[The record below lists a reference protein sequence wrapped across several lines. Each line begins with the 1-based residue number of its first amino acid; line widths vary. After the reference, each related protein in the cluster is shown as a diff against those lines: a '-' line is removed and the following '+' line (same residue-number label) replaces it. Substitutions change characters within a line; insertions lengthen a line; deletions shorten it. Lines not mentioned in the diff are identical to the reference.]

1 MSGAALIRLDEV
13 QFGYG
18 LRLVL
23 DIPQLWI
30 EQGSSVLLRG
40 ISGGG
45 KSTLL
50 GLLAGVLL
58 PGKGRVEVAGQ
69 ALQAMRGARR
79 DRFRAD
85 HLGVI
90 FQQFNLLPFL
100 SVRENVELPCHF
112 SKLRAGRAAQRHGS
126 VDQAAATLLAHL
138 GLKDPELLGRR
149 ADSLSIGQ
157 QQRVAAAR
165 ALIGQPELVIA
176 DEPTSA
182 LDHDAREAF
191 LQLLFAECR
200 EAGASLLFVSHDQSL
215 AALFDRNLSLAEL
228 NRAAKPAEV

>member
-1 MSGAALIRLDEV
+1 VSAAPVISLENV

-18 LRLVL
+18 MQLVL
-23 DIPQLWI
+23 DIPRLWV

-69 ALQAMRGARR
+69 VLQDMGGAAR

-100 SVRENVELPCHF
+100 SVRDNIALGLRF
-112 SKLRAGRAAQRHGS
+112 SRLRSARISGPLDAEIARLLQALQLDPALMQRRAGTLS
-126 VDQAAATLLAHL
+126 V
-138 GLKDPELLGRR
+138 
-149 ADSLSIGQ
+149 GQ

-165 ALIGQPELVIA
+165 ALIGRPALLLA

-182 LDHDAREAF
+182 LDREAATAF
-191 LQLLFAECR
+191 LQLMSAQCQA
-200 EAGASLLFVSHDQSL
+200 AGTTVLVVSHDDSL
-215 AALFDRNLSLAEL
+215 QPLFDRTISLSEINQAG
-228 NRAAKPAEV
+228 AGHA

>member
-1 MSGAALIRLDEV
+1 MSAAPVISLEDV

-18 LRLVL
+18 TRLVL
-23 DIPQLWI
+23 DIPRLWV

-58 PGKGRVEVAGQ
+58 PGKGRVEVAGH
-69 ALQAMRGARR
+69 ALQDMGGAAR

-85 HLGVI
+85 QLGVI

-100 SVRENVELPCHF
+100 TVRDNIALGLRFSRLRSARISGPLDAEIARLLQALKLNPELMQR
-112 SKLRAGRAAQRHGS
+112 RAGTLS
-126 VDQAAATLLAHL
+126 V
-138 GLKDPELLGRR
+138 
-149 ADSLSIGQ
+149 GQ

-165 ALIGQPELVIA
+165 ALIGRPTLLLA

-182 LDHDAREAF
+182 LDREAASAF
-191 LQLLFAECR
+191 LQLMSAQCQA
-200 EAGASLLFVSHDQSL
+200 AGTTVLVVSHDDSL
-215 AALFDRNLSLAEL
+215 QPLFDRTISLSEINQAG
-228 NRAAKPAEV
+228 AGHA

>member
-1 MSGAALIRLDEV
+1 MSTPAVIALEDV
-13 QFGYG
+13 QFGYAT
-18 LRLVL
+18 RLVL
-23 DIPQLWI
+23 DIPQLQI

-40 ISGGG
+40 VSGGG

-58 PGKGRVEVAGQ
+58 PGRGRVEVAGH
-69 ALQAMRGARR
+69 ALQMMRGPAR

-100 SVRENVELPCHF
+100 SVRDNIALGLRFSPVRSERISGPLDAEIARLLQALQLNPELMQR
-112 SKLRAGRAAQRHGS
+112 RAGTLS
-126 VDQAAATLLAHL
+126 V
-138 GLKDPELLGRR
+138 
-149 ADSLSIGQ
+149 GQ

-165 ALIGQPELVIA
+165 ALIGRPAVLLA

-182 LDHDAREAF
+182 LDRQAATAF
-191 LQLLFAECR
+191 LQLMSAQCR
-200 EAGASLLFVSHDQSL
+200 AAGTTVLVVSHDESL
-215 AALFDRNLSLAEL
+215 QPLFDRTIALSQINHAGGTH
-228 NRAAKPAEV
+228 A

>member
-1 MSGAALIRLDEV
+1 VSAAPVISLEDV

-18 LRLVL
+18 TRLVL
-23 DIPQLWI
+23 DIPRLWV

-58 PGKGRVEVAGQ
+58 PGKGRVEVAGH
-69 ALQAMRGARR
+69 ALQDMGGAAR

-85 HLGVI
+85 QLGVI

-100 SVRENVELPCHF
+100 TVRDNIALGLRFSRLRSARVSGPLDAEIARLLQALQLNPELMQR
-112 SKLRAGRAAQRHGS
+112 RAGTLS
-126 VDQAAATLLAHL
+126 V
-138 GLKDPELLGRR
+138 
-149 ADSLSIGQ
+149 GQ

-165 ALIGQPELVIA
+165 ALIGRPTLLLA

-182 LDHDAREAF
+182 LDREAASAF
-191 LQLLFAECR
+191 LQLMSAQCQA
-200 EAGASLLFVSHDQSL
+200 AGTTVLVVSHDDSL
-215 AALFDRNLSLAEL
+215 QPLFDRTISLTEINQAG
-228 NRAAKPAEV
+228 AGHA

>member
-1 MSGAALIRLDEV
+1 MSAAPVISLEDV

-18 LRLVL
+18 MQLVL
-23 DIPQLWI
+23 DIPRLWV

-69 ALQAMRGARR
+69 ALQDMGGAAR

-85 HLGVI
+85 QLGVI

-100 SVRENVELPCHF
+100 TVRDNIALGLRFSRLRSARISGPLDAEIARLLQALQLNPELMQR
-112 SKLRAGRAAQRHGS
+112 RAGTLS
-126 VDQAAATLLAHL
+126 V
-138 GLKDPELLGRR
+138 
-149 ADSLSIGQ
+149 GQ
-157 QQRVAAAR
+157 HQRVAAAR
-165 ALIGQPELVIA
+165 ALIGRPALLLA

-182 LDHDAREAF
+182 LDREAATAF
-191 LQLLFAECR
+191 LQLMSAQCQA
-200 EAGASLLFVSHDQSL
+200 AGTTVLVVSHDDSL
-215 AALFDRNLSLAEL
+215 QPLFDRTISLSEINQAG
-228 NRAAKPAEV
+228 AGHA

>member
-1 MSGAALIRLDEV
+1 MIALEDV
-13 QFGYG
+13 QFGYDM
-18 LRLVL
+18 RLVL
-23 DIPQLWI
+23 DIPKLWI

-69 ALQAMRGARR
+69 ALQGMGGAAR

-100 SVRENVELPCHF
+100 SVRDNIALGLRF
-112 SKLRAGRAAQRHGS
+112 SRLRSARISGPLDDEILRLLEALQLDPALSKRAAGTLS
-126 VDQAAATLLAHL
+126 V
-138 GLKDPELLGRR
+138 
-149 ADSLSIGQ
+149 GQ

-165 ALIGQPELVIA
+165 ALIGRPAVLLA

-182 LDHDAREAF
+182 LDRQAATAF
-191 LQLLFAECR
+191 LQLMSAQCR
-200 EAGASLLFVSHDQSL
+200 AAGTTVLVVSHDESL
-215 AALFDRNLSLAEL
+215 QPLFDRTIALSQINHAGGTH
-228 NRAAKPAEV
+228 A

>member
-1 MSGAALIRLDEV
+1 VSAAPVIALEDV

-18 LRLVL
+18 MQLVL
-23 DIPQLWI
+23 DIPRLWV

-58 PGKGRVEVAGQ
+58 PGKGRVEVAGR
-69 ALQAMRGARR
+69 ALQDMGGAAR

-85 HLGVI
+85 QLGVI

-100 SVRENVELPCHF
+100 TVRDNIALGLRF
-112 SKLRAGRAAQRHGS
+112 SRLRSARISGPLDAEIARLLSALQLDPALMQRRAGTLS
-126 VDQAAATLLAHL
+126 V
-138 GLKDPELLGRR
+138 
-149 ADSLSIGQ
+149 GQ

-165 ALIGQPELVIA
+165 ALIGRPALLLA

-182 LDHDAREAF
+182 LDREAATAF
-191 LQLLFAECR
+191 LRLMSAQCQA
-200 EAGASLLFVSHDQSL
+200 AGTTVLVVSHDDSL
-215 AALFDRNLSLAEL
+215 QRLFDRTIALSQINQAG
-228 NRAAKPAEV
+228 AGHA

>member
-1 MSGAALIRLDEV
+1 MSAAPVIALEDV

-18 LRLVL
+18 MRLVL
-23 DIPQLWI
+23 DIPRLWV

-58 PGKGRVEVAGQ
+58 PGRGRVEVAGQ
-69 ALQAMRGARR
+69 ALQDMGGAAR

-85 HLGVI
+85 QLGVI

-100 SVRENVELPCHF
+100 TVRDNIALGLRF
-112 SKLRAGRAAQRHGS
+112 SRLRSARISGPLDAEIARLLSALQLDPALMQRRAGTLS
-126 VDQAAATLLAHL
+126 V
-138 GLKDPELLGRR
+138 
-149 ADSLSIGQ
+149 GQ

-165 ALIGQPELVIA
+165 ALIGRPALLLA

-182 LDHDAREAF
+182 LDRDAATAF
-191 LQLLFAECR
+191 LQLMSAQCQA
-200 EAGASLLFVSHDQSL
+200 AGTTVLVVSHDDSPQP
-215 AALFDRNLSLAEL
+215 LFDRTIALSEINLAG
-228 NRAAKPAEV
+228 AGHA

>member
-1 MSGAALIRLDEV
+1 MSAAPVISLEDV

-18 LRLVL
+18 TRLVL
-23 DIPQLWI
+23 DIPRLWV

-40 ISGGG
+40 ISGGA

-58 PGKGRVEVAGQ
+58 PGKGRVEVAGH
-69 ALQAMRGARR
+69 ALQDVGAAAR

-85 HLGVI
+85 QLGVI

-100 SVRENVELPCHF
+100 TVRDNIALGLRFSRLRSARISGPLDAEIARLLQALQLNPELMQR
-112 SKLRAGRAAQRHGS
+112 RAGTLS
-126 VDQAAATLLAHL
+126 V
-138 GLKDPELLGRR
+138 
-149 ADSLSIGQ
+149 GQ

-165 ALIGQPELVIA
+165 ALIGRPTLLLA

-182 LDHDAREAF
+182 LDREAATAF
-191 LQLLFAECR
+191 LQLMSAQCQA
-200 EAGASLLFVSHDQSL
+200 AGTTVLVVSHDDSL
-215 AALFDRNLSLAEL
+215 QPLFDRTISLSEINQAGAG
-228 NRAAKPAEV
+228 NA

>member
-1 MSGAALIRLDEV
+1 MSAAPVISLEDV

-18 LRLVL
+18 MQRVL
-23 DIPQLWI
+23 DIPRLWV

-69 ALQAMRGARR
+69 ALQDMGGAAR

-85 HLGVI
+85 QLGVI

-100 SVRENVELPCHF
+100 SVRDNIALGLRFSRLRSARISGPLDAEIARLLQALQLNPELMQR
-112 SKLRAGRAAQRHGS
+112 RAGTLS
-126 VDQAAATLLAHL
+126 V
-138 GLKDPELLGRR
+138 
-149 ADSLSIGQ
+149 GQ

-165 ALIGQPELVIA
+165 ALIGRPALLLA

-182 LDHDAREAF
+182 LDREAATAF
-191 LQLLFAECR
+191 LKLMSAQCQA
-200 EAGASLLFVSHDQSL
+200 AGTTVLVVSHDDSL
-215 AALFDRNLSLAEL
+215 QPLFDRTIALSQINQAG
-228 NRAAKPAEV
+228 AGHA

>member
-1 MSGAALIRLDEV
+1 VSAAPVISLEDV

-18 LRLVL
+18 TRLVL
-23 DIPQLWI
+23 DIPRLWV

-58 PGKGRVEVAGQ
+58 PGKGRVEVAGH
-69 ALQAMRGARR
+69 ALQDMGGAAR

-85 HLGVI
+85 QLGVI

-100 SVRENVELPCHF
+100 TVRDNIALGLRFSRLRSARISGPLDAEIARLLQALQLNPELMQR
-112 SKLRAGRAAQRHGS
+112 RAGTLS
-126 VDQAAATLLAHL
+126 V
-138 GLKDPELLGRR
+138 
-149 ADSLSIGQ
+149 GQ

-165 ALIGQPELVIA
+165 ALIGRPALLLA

-182 LDHDAREAF
+182 LDREAASAF
-191 LQLLFAECR
+191 LQLMSAQCQA
-200 EAGASLLFVSHDQSL
+200 AGTTVLVVSHDDSRQP
-215 AALFDRNLSLAEL
+215 LFDRTISLTEINQAG
-228 NRAAKPAEV
+228 AGHA

>member
-1 MSGAALIRLDEV
+1 MSAAPVISPEDV

-18 LRLVL
+18 MQRVL
-23 DIPQLWI
+23 DIPRLWV

-69 ALQAMRGARR
+69 ALQDMGGAAR

-85 HLGVI
+85 QLGVI

-100 SVRENVELPCHF
+100 SVRDNIALGLRFSRLRSARISGPLDAEIARLLQALQLNPELMQR
-112 SKLRAGRAAQRHGS
+112 RAGTLS
-126 VDQAAATLLAHL
+126 V
-138 GLKDPELLGRR
+138 
-149 ADSLSIGQ
+149 GQ

-165 ALIGQPELVIA
+165 ALIGRPALLLA

-182 LDHDAREAF
+182 LDREAATAF
-191 LQLLFAECR
+191 LKLMSAQCQA
-200 EAGASLLFVSHDQSL
+200 AGTTVLVVSHDDSL
-215 AALFDRNLSLAEL
+215 QPLFDRTIALSQINQAG
-228 NRAAKPAEV
+228 AGHA

>member
-1 MSGAALIRLDEV
+1 MSAAPVISLEDV

-18 LRLVL
+18 TRLVL
-23 DIPQLWI
+23 DIPRLWV

-58 PGKGRVEVAGQ
+58 PGKGRVEVAGH
-69 ALQAMRGARR
+69 ALQDMGGAAR

-85 HLGVI
+85 QLGVI

-100 SVRENVELPCHF
+100 TVRDNI
-112 SKLRAGRAAQRHGS
+112 A
-126 VDQAAATLLAHL
+126 L
-138 GLKDPELLGRR
+138 GLRFSRLRSARISGPLDAEIARLLQALQLDPELMQRR
-149 ADSLSIGQ
+149 AGTLSVGQ

-165 ALIGQPELVIA
+165 ALIGRPALLLA

-182 LDHDAREAF
+182 LDREAASAF
-191 LQLLFAECR
+191 LQLMSAQCQA
-200 EAGASLLFVSHDQSL
+200 AGTTVLVVSHDDSL
-215 AALFDRNLSLAEL
+215 QPLFDRTISLTEINQAG
-228 NRAAKPAEV
+228 AGHA

>member
-1 MSGAALIRLDEV
+1 MIALEDV
-13 QFGYG
+13 QFGYAT
-18 LRLVL
+18 RLVL
-23 DIPQLWI
+23 DIPQLLI

-40 ISGGG
+40 VSGGG

-58 PGKGRVEVAGQ
+58 PGRGRVEVAGH
-69 ALQAMRGARR
+69 ALQMMRGAAR

-100 SVRENVELPCHF
+100 SVRDNIALGLRFSPVRSERISGPLDAEIARLLQALQLNPELMQR
-112 SKLRAGRAAQRHGS
+112 RAGTLS
-126 VDQAAATLLAHL
+126 V
-138 GLKDPELLGRR
+138 
-149 ADSLSIGQ
+149 GQ

-165 ALIGQPELVIA
+165 ALIGRPAVLLA

-182 LDHDAREAF
+182 LDREAATAF
-191 LQLLFAECR
+191 LQLMSVQCQA
-200 EAGASLLFVSHDQSL
+200 AGTTVLVVSHDDSL
-215 AALFDRNLSLAEL
+215 QPLFDRTISLSEINHAGGTH
-228 NRAAKPAEV
+228 A

>member
-1 MSGAALIRLDEV
+1 MSAAPVISLEDV

-18 LRLVL
+18 TRLVL
-23 DIPQLWI
+23 DIPRLWV

-58 PGKGRVEVAGQ
+58 PGKGRVEVAGH
-69 ALQAMRGARR
+69 ALQDMGGAAR

-85 HLGVI
+85 QLGVI

-100 SVRENVELPCHF
+100 TVRDNIALGLRFSRLRSARISGPLDAEIARLLQALQLNPELMQR
-112 SKLRAGRAAQRHGS
+112 RAGTLS
-126 VDQAAATLLAHL
+126 V
-138 GLKDPELLGRR
+138 
-149 ADSLSIGQ
+149 GQ

-165 ALIGQPELVIA
+165 ALIGRPTLLLA

-182 LDHDAREAF
+182 LDREAAAAF
-191 LQLLFAECR
+191 LQLMSAQCQG
-200 EAGASLLFVSHDQSL
+200 AGTTVLVVSHDGSL
-215 AALFDRNLSLAEL
+215 QPLFDRTISLSEINQAG
-228 NRAAKPAEV
+228 AGHA

>member
-1 MSGAALIRLDEV
+1 MIALEDV
-13 QFGYG
+13 QFGYAT
-18 LRLVL
+18 RLVL
-23 DIPQLWI
+23 DIPQLLI

-40 ISGGG
+40 VSGGG

-58 PGKGRVEVAGQ
+58 PGRGRVEVAGH
-69 ALQAMRGARR
+69 ALQMMRGAAR

-100 SVRENVELPCHF
+100 SVRDNIALGLRFSRLRSARISGPLDAEIARLLQALQLNPELMQR
-112 SKLRAGRAAQRHGS
+112 RAGTLS
-126 VDQAAATLLAHL
+126 V
-138 GLKDPELLGRR
+138 
-149 ADSLSIGQ
+149 GQ

-165 ALIGQPELVIA
+165 ALIGRPAVLLA

-182 LDHDAREAF
+182 LDREAATAF
-191 LQLLFAECR
+191 LQLMSVQCQA
-200 EAGASLLFVSHDQSL
+200 AGTTVLVVSHDDSL
-215 AALFDRNLSLAEL
+215 QPLFDRTISLSEINQSGGTHA
-228 NRAAKPAEV
+228 

>member
-1 MSGAALIRLDEV
+1 MSTAPVIALEDV

-18 LRLVL
+18 MRLVL
-23 DIPQLWI
+23 DIPRLWI

-69 ALQAMRGARR
+69 ALQDMGGAAR

-85 HLGVI
+85 QLGVI

-100 SVRENVELPCHF
+100 SVRDNIALGLRFSRLRSARISGPLDAEIARLLQALQLNPELMQR
-112 SKLRAGRAAQRHGS
+112 RAGTLS
-126 VDQAAATLLAHL
+126 V
-138 GLKDPELLGRR
+138 
-149 ADSLSIGQ
+149 GQ

-165 ALIGQPELVIA
+165 ALIGRPALLLA

-182 LDHDAREAF
+182 LDREAATAF
-191 LQLLFAECR
+191 LTLMSAQCQA
-200 EAGASLLFVSHDQSL
+200 AGTTVLVVSHDDSL
-215 AALFDRNLSLAEL
+215 QPLFDRTISLSEINQAG
-228 NRAAKPAEV
+228 AGHA

>member
-1 MSGAALIRLDEV
+1 RLWV
-13 QFGYG
+13 
-18 LRLVL
+18 
-23 DIPQLWI
+23 

-58 PGKGRVEVAGQ
+58 PGKGRVEVAGR
-69 ALQAMRGARR
+69 ALQDMGGAAR

-85 HLGVI
+85 QLGVI

-100 SVRENVELPCHF
+100 TVRDNIALGLRF
-112 SKLRAGRAAQRHGS
+112 SRLRSARISGPLDAEIARLLSALQLDPALMQRRAGTLS
-126 VDQAAATLLAHL
+126 V
-138 GLKDPELLGRR
+138 
-149 ADSLSIGQ
+149 GQ

-165 ALIGQPELVIA
+165 ALIGRPALLLA

-182 LDHDAREAF
+182 LDREAATAF
-191 LQLLFAECR
+191 LRLMSAQCQA
-200 EAGASLLFVSHDQSL
+200 AGTTVLVVSHDDSL
-215 AALFDRNLSLAEL
+215 EPLFDRTIALSQINQAG
-228 NRAAKPAEV
+228 AGHA

>member
-1 MSGAALIRLDEV
+1 MSAAPVISLEDV
-13 QFGYG
+13 QFCYG
-18 LRLVL
+18 TRLVL
-23 DIPQLWI
+23 DIPRLWV

-58 PGKGRVEVAGQ
+58 PGKGRVEVAGH
-69 ALQAMRGARR
+69 ALQDMGGAAR

-85 HLGVI
+85 QLGVI

-100 SVRENVELPCHF
+100 TVRDNIALGLRFSRLRSARISGPLDAEIARLLQALQLNPELMQR
-112 SKLRAGRAAQRHGS
+112 RAGTLS
-126 VDQAAATLLAHL
+126 V
-138 GLKDPELLGRR
+138 
-149 ADSLSIGQ
+149 GQ

-165 ALIGQPELVIA
+165 ALIGRPTLLLA

-182 LDHDAREAF
+182 LDREAASAF
-191 LQLLFAECR
+191 LQLMSAQCQA
-200 EAGASLLFVSHDQSL
+200 AGTTVLVVSHDDSL
-215 AALFDRNLSLAEL
+215 QPLFDRTISLTEINQAG
-228 NRAAKPAEV
+228 AGHA

>member
-1 MSGAALIRLDEV
+1 MISLEDV

-18 LRLVL
+18 MQLVL
-23 DIPQLWI
+23 DIPRLWV

-69 ALQAMRGARR
+69 ALQDMGGAAR

-85 HLGVI
+85 QLGVI

-100 SVRENVELPCHF
+100 TVRDNIALGLRFSRLRSARISGALDAEIARLLQALQLNPELMQR
-112 SKLRAGRAAQRHGS
+112 RAGTLS
-126 VDQAAATLLAHL
+126 V
-138 GLKDPELLGRR
+138 
-149 ADSLSIGQ
+149 GQ

-165 ALIGQPELVIA
+165 ALIGRPALLLA

-182 LDHDAREAF
+182 LDREAATAF
-191 LQLLFAECR
+191 LQLMSAQCQA
-200 EAGASLLFVSHDQSL
+200 AGTTVLVVSHDDSL
-215 AALFDRNLSLAEL
+215 QPLFDRTISLSEINQAG
-228 NRAAKPAEV
+228 AGHV

>member
-1 MSGAALIRLDEV
+1 MSAAPVISLEDV

-18 LRLVL
+18 TRLVL
-23 DIPQLWI
+23 DIPRLWV

-58 PGKGRVEVAGQ
+58 PGKGRVEVAGH
-69 ALQAMRGARR
+69 ALQDMGGAAR

-85 HLGVI
+85 QLGVI

-100 SVRENVELPCHF
+100 TVRDNIALGLRFSRLRSARISGPLDAEIARLLQALQLNPELMQR
-112 SKLRAGRAAQRHGS
+112 RAGTLS
-126 VDQAAATLLAHL
+126 V
-138 GLKDPELLGRR
+138 
-149 ADSLSIGQ
+149 GQ

-165 ALIGQPELVIA
+165 ALIGRPTLLLA

-182 LDHDAREAF
+182 LDREAASAF
-191 LQLLFAECR
+191 LQLMSAQCQA
-200 EAGASLLFVSHDQSL
+200 AGTTVLVVSHDDSL
-215 AALFDRNLSLAEL
+215 QPLFDRTISLFEINQAG
-228 NRAAKPAEV
+228 AGHA

>member
-1 MSGAALIRLDEV
+1 MIALEDV

-18 LRLVL
+18 VRRVL
-23 DIPQLWI
+23 DIPRLSI

-40 ISGGG
+40 ASGGG

-58 PGKGRVEVAGQ
+58 PSRGHVEVAGRP
-69 ALQAMRGARR
+69 LHTMRGAAR

-100 SVRENVELPCHF
+100 SVRDNI
-112 SKLRAGRAAQRHGS
+112 A
-126 VDQAAATLLAHL
+126 L
-138 GLKDPELLGRR
+138 GLRFSRLRSERVSGPLDGEIARLLSALQLDPALMQRPAGT
-149 ADSLSIGQ
+149 LSVGQ

-165 ALIGQPELVIA
+165 ALIGRPALLLA

-182 LDHDAREAF
+182 LDRDAATAF
-191 LQLLFAECR
+191 LRLMSAQGQA
-200 EAGASLLFVSHDQSL
+200 AGTTVVVVSHDDSL
-215 AALFDRNLSLAEL
+215 QPLFDRTLALSQINLAGGDH
-228 NRAAKPAEV
+228 A

>member
-1 MSGAALIRLDEV
+1 MSAAPVISLEDV

-18 LRLVL
+18 MQRVL
-23 DIPQLWI
+23 DIPRLWV

-58 PGKGRVEVAGQ
+58 PGMGRVEVAGQ
-69 ALQAMRGARR
+69 ALQDMGGAAR

-85 HLGVI
+85 QLGVI

-100 SVRENVELPCHF
+100 SVRDNIALGLRFSRLRSARISGPLDAEIARMLQALQLNPELMQR
-112 SKLRAGRAAQRHGS
+112 RAGTLS
-126 VDQAAATLLAHL
+126 V
-138 GLKDPELLGRR
+138 
-149 ADSLSIGQ
+149 GQ

-165 ALIGQPELVIA
+165 ALIGRPALLLA

-182 LDHDAREAF
+182 LDREAATAF
-191 LQLLFAECR
+191 LKLMSAQCQA
-200 EAGASLLFVSHDQSL
+200 AGTTVLVVSHDDSL
-215 AALFDRNLSLAEL
+215 QPLFDRTISLSEINQAG
-228 NRAAKPAEV
+228 AGHA

>member
-1 MSGAALIRLDEV
+1 MSAAPVIALENV
-13 QFGYG
+13 QFGYAT
-18 LRLVL
+18 RLVL
-23 DIPQLWI
+23 DIPQLLI

-50 GLLAGVLL
+50 GLLAAVLL

-69 ALQAMRGARR
+69 ALQDMGGAAR

-100 SVRENVELPCHF
+100 SVRDNIALGLRF
-112 SKLRAGRAAQRHGS
+112 SRLRSARISGPLDAEIARLLQALQLDPALMQRRAGTLS
-126 VDQAAATLLAHL
+126 V
-138 GLKDPELLGRR
+138 
-149 ADSLSIGQ
+149 GQ

-165 ALIGQPELVIA
+165 ALIGRPALLLA

-182 LDHDAREAF
+182 LDREAATAF
-191 LQLLFAECR
+191 LQLMSAQCQA
-200 EAGASLLFVSHDQSL
+200 AGTTVLVVSHDDSL
-215 AALFDRNLSLAEL
+215 QPLFDRTISLSEINQAG
-228 NRAAKPAEV
+228 AGHA

>member
-1 MSGAALIRLDEV
+1 MIALEDV
-13 QFGYG
+13 QFGYDM
-18 LRLVL
+18 RLVL
-23 DIPQLWI
+23 DIPKLWI

-40 ISGGG
+40 VSGGG

-50 GLLAGVLL
+50 GLLAGVLM

-69 ALQAMRGARR
+69 ALQGMGGAAR

-100 SVRENVELPCHF
+100 SVRDNIALGLRFSRLRSARISRPLDAEIARLLQALQLNPELMQR
-112 SKLRAGRAAQRHGS
+112 RAGTLS
-126 VDQAAATLLAHL
+126 V
-138 GLKDPELLGRR
+138 
-149 ADSLSIGQ
+149 GQ

-165 ALIGQPELVIA
+165 ALIGRPAVLLA

-182 LDHDAREAF
+182 LDREAATAF
-191 LQLLFAECR
+191 LQLMSAQCR
-200 EAGASLLFVSHDQSL
+200 AAGTTVLVVSHDESL
-215 AALFDRNLSLAEL
+215 QPLFDRTIALSQINHAGGTH
-228 NRAAKPAEV
+228 A

>member
-1 MSGAALIRLDEV
+1 MSAAPVIALEDV
-13 QFGYG
+13 QFGYDM
-18 LRLVL
+18 RLVL
-23 DIPQLWI
+23 DIPKLWI

-40 ISGGG
+40 VSGGG

-50 GLLAGVLL
+50 GLLAGVLM

-69 ALQAMRGARR
+69 ALQGMGGAAR

-100 SVRENVELPCHF
+100 SVRDNIALGLRFSRLRSARISRPLDAEIARLLQALQLNPELMQR
-112 SKLRAGRAAQRHGS
+112 RAGTLS
-126 VDQAAATLLAHL
+126 V
-138 GLKDPELLGRR
+138 
-149 ADSLSIGQ
+149 GQ

-165 ALIGQPELVIA
+165 ALIGRPAVLLA

-182 LDHDAREAF
+182 LDREAATAF
-191 LQLLFAECR
+191 LQLMSAQCR
-200 EAGASLLFVSHDQSL
+200 AAGTTVLVVSHDESL
-215 AALFDRNLSLAEL
+215 QPLFDRTIALSQINHAGGTH
-228 NRAAKPAEV
+228 A

>member
-1 MSGAALIRLDEV
+1 MSAAPVISLEDV

-18 LRLVL
+18 TRLVL
-23 DIPQLWI
+23 DIPRLWV

-58 PGKGRVEVAGQ
+58 PGKGRVEVAGH
-69 ALQAMRGARR
+69 ALQDMGGAAR

-85 HLGVI
+85 QLGVI

-100 SVRENVELPCHF
+100 TVRDNIALGLRFSRLRSARISGPLDAEIARLLQALQLNPELMQW
-112 SKLRAGRAAQRHGS
+112 RAGTLS
-126 VDQAAATLLAHL
+126 V
-138 GLKDPELLGRR
+138 
-149 ADSLSIGQ
+149 GQ

-165 ALIGQPELVIA
+165 ALIGRSTLLLA

-182 LDHDAREAF
+182 LDREAATAF
-191 LQLLFAECR
+191 LQLMSAQCQA
-200 EAGASLLFVSHDQSL
+200 AGTTVLVVSHDDSL
-215 AALFDRNLSLAEL
+215 QPLFDRTISLSEINQAG
-228 NRAAKPAEV
+228 AGHA

>member
-1 MSGAALIRLDEV
+1 VSAAPVISLEDV

-18 LRLVL
+18 MQRVL
-23 DIPQLWI
+23 DIPRLWV

-69 ALQAMRGARR
+69 ALQDMGGAGR

-85 HLGVI
+85 QLGVI

-100 SVRENVELPCHF
+100 SVRDNIALGLRFSRLRSARISGPLDAEIARLLQALQLNPELMQR
-112 SKLRAGRAAQRHGS
+112 RAGTLS
-126 VDQAAATLLAHL
+126 V
-138 GLKDPELLGRR
+138 
-149 ADSLSIGQ
+149 GQ

-165 ALIGQPELVIA
+165 ALIGRPALLLA

-182 LDHDAREAF
+182 LDREAATAF
-191 LQLLFAECR
+191 LKLMSAQCQA
-200 EAGASLLFVSHDQSL
+200 AGTTVLVVSHDDSL
-215 AALFDRNLSLAEL
+215 QPLFDRTIALSQINQAG
-228 NRAAKPAEV
+228 AGHA

>member
-1 MSGAALIRLDEV
+1 MSAAPVISLEDV

-18 LRLVL
+18 MQLVL
-23 DIPQLWI
+23 DIPRLWV

-69 ALQAMRGARR
+69 ALQDMGGAAR

-85 HLGVI
+85 QLGVI

-100 SVRENVELPCHF
+100 SVRDNIALGLRF
-112 SKLRAGRAAQRHGS
+112 SRLRSARISGPLDAEIARLLQALQLDPALMQRRAGTLS
-126 VDQAAATLLAHL
+126 V
-138 GLKDPELLGRR
+138 
-149 ADSLSIGQ
+149 GQ

-165 ALIGQPELVIA
+165 ALIGRPALLLA

-182 LDHDAREAF
+182 LDREAATAF
-191 LQLLFAECR
+191 LQLMSAQCQA
-200 EAGASLLFVSHDQSL
+200 AGTTVLVVSHDDSL
-215 AALFDRNLSLAEL
+215 QPLFDRIISLSEINQAG
-228 NRAAKPAEV
+228 AGHA

>member
-1 MSGAALIRLDEV
+1 MSAAPVISLEDV

-18 LRLVL
+18 TRLVL
-23 DIPQLWI
+23 DIPRLWV

-58 PGKGRVEVAGQ
+58 PGKGRVEVAGH
-69 ALQAMRGARR
+69 ALQDMGGAAR

-85 HLGVI
+85 QLGVI

-100 SVRENVELPCHF
+100 TVRDNIALSLRFSRLRSARISGPLDAEIARLLQALQLNPELMQR
-112 SKLRAGRAAQRHGS
+112 RAGTLS
-126 VDQAAATLLAHL
+126 V
-138 GLKDPELLGRR
+138 
-149 ADSLSIGQ
+149 GQ

-165 ALIGQPELVIA
+165 ALIGRPTLLLA

-182 LDHDAREAF
+182 LDREAATAF
-191 LQLLFAECR
+191 LQLMSAQCQA
-200 EAGASLLFVSHDQSL
+200 AGTTVLVVSHDDSL
-215 AALFDRNLSLAEL
+215 QPLFDRTISLSEINQAG
-228 NRAAKPAEV
+228 AGHA

>member
-1 MSGAALIRLDEV
+1 MSAAPVIALEDV
-13 QFGYG
+13 QFGYDM
-18 LRLVL
+18 RLVL

-58 PGKGRVEVAGQ
+58 PGKGRVAVAGQ
-69 ALQAMRGARR
+69 ALQGMRGAAR

-100 SVRENVELPCHF
+100 SVRDNIALGLRFSRLRSARISGPLDAEIARLLQALQLNPELMQR
-112 SKLRAGRAAQRHGS
+112 RAGTLS
-126 VDQAAATLLAHL
+126 V
-138 GLKDPELLGRR
+138 
-149 ADSLSIGQ
+149 GQ

-165 ALIGQPELVIA
+165 ALIGRPAVLLA

-182 LDHDAREAF
+182 LDREAATAF
-191 LQLLFAECR
+191 LQLMSVQCQA
-200 EAGASLLFVSHDQSL
+200 AGTTVLVVSHDDSL
-215 AALFDRNLSLAEL
+215 QPLFDRTISLSEINQSGGTHA
-228 NRAAKPAEV
+228 

>member
-1 MSGAALIRLDEV
+1 MIALDGV

-18 LRLVL
+18 RRLVL
-23 DIPQLWI
+23 DVPRLWI

-58 PGKGRVEVAGQ
+58 PGKGSVEVAGH
-69 ALQAMRGARR
+69 ALQAMRGAAR

-100 SVRENVELPCHF
+100 SVRDNIALGLRF
-112 SKLRAGRAAQRHGS
+112 SRARRAARWMPRS
-126 VDQAAATLLAHL
+126 PACCRPAA
-138 GLKDPELLGRR
+138 GPG
-149 ADSLSIGQ
+149 ADAGGAQLRVGQ

-165 ALIGQPELVIA
+165 ALIGRPALLLA

-182 LDHDAREAF
+182 LDRDAATAF
-191 LQLLFAECR
+191 LQLMSAQCQA
-200 EAGASLLFVSHDQSL
+200 AGTTVLVVSHDDSL
-215 AALFDRNLSLAEL
+215 ERLFDRTIALSQINQAGAGHASLPGPAC
-228 NRAAKPAEV
+228 AAVP

>member
-1 MSGAALIRLDEV
+1 MSTSPVIALENV
-13 QFGYG
+13 QFGYAT
-18 LRLVL
+18 RLVL
-23 DIPQLWI
+23 DIPHLLI

-58 PGKGRVEVAGQ
+58 PGKGRVEVARQ
-69 ALQAMRGARR
+69 ALQDMGGAAR

-85 HLGVI
+85 QLGVI

-100 SVRENVELPCHF
+100 TVRDNIALGLRF
-112 SKLRAGRAAQRHGS
+112 SRLRSARISGPLNAEIARLLQALQLDPALMQRRAGTLS
-126 VDQAAATLLAHL
+126 V
-138 GLKDPELLGRR
+138 
-149 ADSLSIGQ
+149 GQ

-165 ALIGQPELVIA
+165 ALIGRPALLLA

-182 LDHDAREAF
+182 LDRDAATAF
-191 LQLLFAECR
+191 LQLMSAQCQA
-200 EAGASLLFVSHDQSL
+200 AGTTVLVVSHDDGLQP
-215 AALFDRNLSLAEL
+215 LFDRTISVSEINQAG
-228 NRAAKPAEV
+228 AGHA

>member
-1 MSGAALIRLDEV
+1 MSAAPVISLEDV

-18 LRLVL
+18 MQRVL
-23 DIPQLWI
+23 DIPRLWV

-69 ALQAMRGARR
+69 ALQDMGGAAR

-85 HLGVI
+85 QLGVI

-100 SVRENVELPCHF
+100 SVRDNIALGLRFSRLRSARISGPLDAEIARLLQALQLNPELMQR
-112 SKLRAGRAAQRHGS
+112 RAGTLS
-126 VDQAAATLLAHL
+126 V
-138 GLKDPELLGRR
+138 
-149 ADSLSIGQ
+149 GQ

-165 ALIGQPELVIA
+165 ALIGRPALLLA

-182 LDHDAREAF
+182 LDREAAPAF
-191 LQLLFAECR
+191 LKLMSAQCQA
-200 EAGASLLFVSHDQSL
+200 AGTTVLVVSHDDSL
-215 AALFDRNLSLAEL
+215 QPLFDRTISLSEINQAG
-228 NRAAKPAEV
+228 AGHA